1 MSHGLLTGAFR
12 PGDAGFLNESL
23 GEPLARGECPKTIEG
38 GHNGRM
44 VWILRKMRSVVGLA
58 VALVA
63 GFLALAAQGED
74 STDDEDLPDGGFRG
88 GVLNYRTGKLDD
100 GTDPYGWYEDD

>member
-1 MSHGLLTGAFR
+1 
-12 PGDAGFLNESL
+12 
-23 GEPLARGECPKTIEG
+23 
-38 GHNGRM
+38 M
-44 VWILRKMRSVVGLA
+44 VRILRKMLRVAGSA

-63 GFLALAAQGED
+63 GFLALAARSQD
-74 STDDEDLPDGGFRG
+74 SSDDEDLSNGGFSG